1 MGIIFALLSLDTNRP
16 LTSSR
21 SCRSFRFGFVELRST
36 DPPAYVLHVRRQLV
50 FFGGTLMLMTHWR
63 KVLMCSCLF
72 AILIA
77 LGAGLVRVAAKS
89 ATEAPAGF
97 NTPSFNSAQSIS
109 NGLVEPP
116 GDTFARDQQV
126 YEQNETV
133 AQGLGPVYNATSCV
147 NCHQN
152 PNSGAASQITEL
164 RVGHNDVN
172 GNFVNPTILIND
184 GNDTITGR
192 AIVEDRAIGPQA
204 QETIP
209 ATENIRTLRAALNT
223 LGDGFVEAI
232 DDSTLIAIA
241 ERQPEL
247 SEGRVHGEVV
257 QAPIF
262 EAPGQT
268 RVGRFGWKD
277 QHSSLLSFIADAY
290 LNEMGITNRLR
301 PTEVTQVLNT
311 TTGINDQPDE
321 LGLADIDH
329 FAQFVRG
336 TMVPPR
342 DTALAATPAALTGQH
357 LFRQVGC
364 RPCHVDTI
372 ITAPVGTVIDGGMFT
387 VPEALG
393 DKIIHPFSDFLL
405 HDIGTG
411 DGIVQVG
418 PQDTAN
424 KLRTAPLWGL
434 RTKARFMHDL
444 ESLSLQSA
452 ISRHSEEAT
461 EPVRRFGK
469 LSPEDRPGL
478 LTFLNTM

>member
-1 MGIIFALLSLDTNRP
+1 MYLRRKAIFHGCLLAVAIRLAIGITGIGQQS
-16 LTSSR
+16 
-21 SCRSFRFGFVELRST
+21 
-36 DPPAYVLHVRRQLV
+36 
-50 FFGGTLMLMTHWR
+50 
-63 KVLMCSCLF
+63 
-72 AILIA
+72 
-77 LGAGLVRVAAKS
+77 AK
-89 ATEAPAGF
+89 EAPAGF
-97 NTPSFNSAQSIS
+97 NTPSFNSAASIS
-109 NGLVEPP
+109 NGIVEPP
-116 GDTFARDQQV
+116 GDTFARDQNV
-126 YEQNETV
+126 YEENEAV
-133 AQGLGPVYNATSCV
+133 KDGLGPVYNATSCV
-147 NCHQN
+147 TCHQN

-164 RVGHNDVN
+164 RVGHNDAN
-172 GNFVNPTILIND
+172 GNFVNPTIFIND
-184 GNDTITGR
+184 GKDTITGR
-192 AIVEDRAIGPQA
+192 SIVDDRAIGPQA
-204 QETIP
+204 QEHIP
-209 ATENIRTLRAALNT
+209 DTENIRTLRAALNT

-247 SEGRVHGEVV
+247 SEGRIHGEVV

-311 TTGINDQPDE
+311 TTGINDQPDD

-329 FAQFVRG
+329 FAQFIRG

-342 DTALAATPAALTGQH
+342 DLTLAATPAAIKGQQ
-357 LFRQVGC
+357 LFRRLGC
-364 RPCHVDTI
+364 STCHVETI
-372 ITAPVGTVIDGGMFT
+372 ITAPAGTVIDGGQFT

-393 DKIIHPFSDFLL
+393 DKIIHPFGDYLL

-434 RTKARFMHDL
+434 RDKARFMHDL
-444 ESLSLQSA
+444 KSLSLENA
-452 ISRHSEEAT
+452 IERHKGEAR
-461 EPVRRFGK
+461 EAERRFDD
-469 LSPEDRPGL
+469 LSPEERAAMIA
-478 LTFLNTM
+478 FLNSL

>member
-1 MGIIFALLSLDTNRP
+1 M
-16 LTSSR
+16 LT
-21 SCRSFRFGFVELRST
+21 
-36 DPPAYVLHVRRQLV
+36 P
-50 FFGGTLMLMTHWR
+50 HWR
-63 KVLMCSCLF
+63 KVLLCSCLF
-72 AILIA
+72 AAVAA
-77 LGAGLVRVAAKS
+77 LGTGLARVAAKS

-109 NGLVEPP
+109 NGIVEPS

-126 YEQNETV
+126 YEKNKAV
-133 AQGLGPVYNATSCV
+133 ADGLGPVYNATSCV
-147 NCHQN
+147 VCHQN
-152 PNSGAASQITEL
+152 PNSGSASQITEL
-164 RVGHNDVN
+164 RAGHNDAN
-172 GNFVNPTILIND
+172 GNFVNPTIFIND
-184 GNDTITGR
+184 GKDTITGR
-192 AIVEDRAIGPQA
+192 SIVNDRAIGPEA
-204 QETIP
+204 QEHIP
-209 ATENIRTLRAALNT
+209 TSENIRTLRAALNT

-232 DDSTLIAIA
+232 DDGTLIAIA
-241 ERQPEL
+241 EKQPEL
-247 SEGRVHGEVV
+247 TEGKVHGEVV

-301 PTEVTQVLNT
+301 PKDVTTVLKT
-311 TTGINDQPDE
+311 TTDPEDQPDN

-329 FAQFVRG
+329 FAQFIRG

-342 DTALAATPAALTGQH
+342 DTVLAATPAALKGEE

-364 RPCHVDTI
+364 SVCHVESIT
-372 ITAPVGTVIDGGMFT
+372 TAPVGTVIDGGMFT

-393 DKIIHPFSDFLL
+393 DKLIHPFSDFLL

-424 KLRTAPLWGL
+424 KLRTVPLWGL

-444 ESLSLQSA
+444 KSLSLDNA
-452 ISRHSEEAT
+452 ISRHDGEAHDPAKHFK
-461 EPVRRFGK
+461 ELG
-469 LSPEDRPGL
+469 PEDRAAL
-478 LTFLNTM
+478 ITFLQSL